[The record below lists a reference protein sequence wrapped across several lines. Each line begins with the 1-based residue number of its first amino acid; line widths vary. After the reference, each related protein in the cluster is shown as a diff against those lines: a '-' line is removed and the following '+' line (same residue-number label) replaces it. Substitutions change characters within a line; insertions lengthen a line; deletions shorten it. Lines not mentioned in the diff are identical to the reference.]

1 MRVFILTVSDSV
13 SSGKTEDRSG
23 PAVAARCR
31 ELGWEILPAEV
42 IADDFTAIQTLLRR
56 TADAGSA
63 DLILTTGGTGFGPRD
78 VTPEATIAV
87 AERLAP
93 GLAEHMRAE
102 GLKKTKLAVLSRGV
116 TAIRGTSI
124 IINLP
129 GSPRGAVESLD
140 AIAELLPHAVRVL
153 HGARHD

>member
-13 SSGKTEDRSG
+13 SAGEAEDRSG
-23 PAVAARCR
+23 PALASRCR
-31 ELGWEILPAEV
+31 ELGWDIASTEVLP
-42 IADDFTAIQTLLRR
+42 DDLTAIQTLLRR
-56 TADAGSA
+56 TADARTA
-63 DLILTTGGTGFGPRD
+63 DVILTTGGTGLGPRD
-78 VTPEATIAV
+78 VTPEATVQA

-102 GLKKTKLAVLSRGV
+102 GLKKTKLAVLSRG
-116 TAIRGTSI
+116 TAAIRGESL

-129 GSPRGAVESLD
+129 GSPKGAVESLD
-140 AIAELLPHAVRVL
+140 AIADLLPHAIQVL

>member
-1 MRVFILTVSDSV
+1 MRVFVLTVSDSV

-56 TADAGSA
+56 TADASSA

-140 AIAELLPHAVRVL
+140 AIAELLPHAIRVL